1 MKQCPKCGQ
10 TYNDGSLNFCLMDG
24 AALIQT
30 GSVPTVVS
38 AKSPS
43 SVPTVRAGSPTAE
56 TQTAHRPRRRSSIG
70 FWIVLLVLVILLGG
84 AGFAG
89 LLFYLSRNIDQA
101 ASNRAINA
109 NPALSPKR
117 SETPRPSISQPST
130 SAPTPQQVAPKSM
143 DDDNGSNGSDE
154 VTPISWTTAASGFK
168 NDVGQTYKFEC
179 PPEGTSA
186 VIWGSDIYTADSSI
200 CTAAVHAGIIS
211 LKSGGVVTIEYR
223 PGRQIYGSTARNGIT
238 SNTFGEYPKS
248 FVFKQ

>member
-24 AALIQT
+24 TALIRT
-30 GSVPTVVS
+30 GDDPTAVS
-38 AKSPS
+38 GNSPT
-43 SVPTVRAGSPTAE
+43 SVPTVRAGAPTAE
-56 TQTAHRPRRRSSIG
+56 TRTVHRPRRSSNIVL
-70 FWIVLLVLVILLGG
+70 WIVLLVFVILLGG

-89 LLFYLSRNIDQA
+89 LLFYLSRNIDQP
-101 ASNRAINA
+101 ASNQGINA
-109 NPALSPKR
+109 NPVLSPKR
-117 SETPRPSISQPST
+117 SETPRPSPSPANT
-130 SAPTPQQVAPKSM
+130 AAASPQQ
-143 DDDNGSNGSDE
+143 GSPNATGDKDRLDGSDE
-154 VTPISWTTAASGFK
+154 ITPISWTTAASGFK